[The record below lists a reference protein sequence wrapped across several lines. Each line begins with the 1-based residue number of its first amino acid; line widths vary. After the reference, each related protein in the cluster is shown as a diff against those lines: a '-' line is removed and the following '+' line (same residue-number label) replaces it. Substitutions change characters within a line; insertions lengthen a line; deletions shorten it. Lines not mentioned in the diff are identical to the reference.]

1 MISDFDKP
9 YLLRSLFRSGSAPQ
23 AIVDFEGRILELNDS
38 LLSVTGQSRAAV
50 LSGSFLTL
58 FQSHLS
64 GPSTEGLEDA
74 LAAAMSGKIVR
85 TKLER
90 TAETDLNLFIKPILG
105 PDVRALLIELGDES
119 TPHNTA
125 LEALDDLPVG
135 VLKQEA
141 DGTLS
146 LYNRAAQRML
156 GLSRE
161 QLVGL
166 TPPSPHLDIRYDDGT
181 PFFEGAWPQNF
192 RSELDEPPIN
202 LLLKVER
209 PLHGTRWLLM
219 STEILEQAGDTQ
231 SYATLST
238 LTDITEQRK
247 QEESLRQGALY
258 DPLTTLP
265 MRALFADRLTQ
276 VIGKAQRIPRY
287 CFAVLFIDL
296 DNFEAVNGAVGYE
309 AGNDVLIEV
318 AAQLK
323 ESLRTA
329 DTLARL
335 SDDEFV
341 ILLDDAVMLADAVEV
356 AERSLQVLGNC
367 TIEDEALSASIGV
380 LMGDKDCSGPYQVL
394 NQARQAMLEAKEC
407 GRGRYAIYKK
417 Q

>member
-9 YLLRSLFRSGSAPQ
+9 YLLRSLFRSGPAPQ

-38 LLSVTGQSRAAV
+38 LLSVTGQTRATV
-50 LSGSFLTL
+50 LSSSFLTL
-58 FQSHLS
+58 FQSYLTEL
-64 GPSTEGLEDA
+64 STEELEDA
-74 LAAAMSGKIVR
+74 LVTAMSGKIVR
-85 TKLER
+85 TKLES
-90 TAETDLNLFIKPILG
+90 ASETDLNLFIKPILG
-105 PDVRALLIELGDES
+105 PGVSALLVELGDES
-119 TPHNTA
+119 AQSDTVSET
-125 LEALDDLPVG
+125 LDDLPVG

-146 LYNRAAQRML
+146 LYNKAAQRML

-181 PFFEGAWPQNF
+181 PFFEGAWPQNL

-219 STEILEQAGDTQ
+219 STEILEQEGDTQ
-231 SYATLST
+231 SYAALST

-247 QEESLRQGALY
+247 QEESLRRGALY

-296 DNFEAVNGAVGYE
+296 DNFDAINGAVGYE

-341 ILLDDAVMLADAVEV
+341 ILLDDAVVLADAVEV
-356 AERSLQVLGNC
+356 AERSLQVLRNC
-367 TIEDEALSASIGV
+367 AVEGEALSASIGIV
-380 LMGDKDCSGPYQVL
+380 MGNKDCSSPYQAL

-407 GRGRYAIYKK
+407 GRGCYAIYKK
-417 Q
+417 